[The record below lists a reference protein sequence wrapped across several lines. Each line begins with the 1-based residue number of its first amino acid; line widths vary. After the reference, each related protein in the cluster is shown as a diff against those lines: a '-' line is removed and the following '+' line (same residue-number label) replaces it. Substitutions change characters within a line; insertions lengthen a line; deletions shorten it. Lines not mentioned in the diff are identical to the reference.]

1 MKILRPRRLLPW
13 TVLAVLAASCRT
25 VSPAPG
31 AAPLA
36 PAPPRR
42 VVLLSLDGA
51 GTETLHQL
59 YEEGQLTAGGFARFF
74 QEGQVAERLVPVNP
88 TLTATNHISLA
99 TGYPAGQTGIVG
111 NNFHP
116 AGAPFSDTVSGFAAP
131 IGTETLWEAAR
142 RQGRRVG
149 VTTWPGADDTGP
161 RRRADWGMIYVN
173 NADRRAD
180 LVTVDSGLWDAAEAT
195 AKARGIESR
204 SPVVGLLVRVGSG
217 GPGVQTF
224 DLLAVDRTD
233 DGKVNYDGLVIL
245 PPGNVS
251 GPAPGPLNP
260 GQWVDLPCQV
270 TSGGAG
276 GAGGAEGGAPPRNA
290 VCPVK
295 LLNLAPDLDDTRLY
309 FGGVYPLKAYPDD
322 FAAAL
327 AGQGL
332 AWPGPPDDR
341 QLSNTWQG
349 RPGIDLDTWVEQSD
363 RFTRFFGDSLIAAA
377 RRPDWDLL
385 MGYVPVIDEAGHELQ
400 ITDPRQPGF
409 SPERR
414 DAAAAARRRVW
425 QAVDRELARLLGA
438 LDLRTTV
445 VAVVS
450 DHGMTPAHTLVDANG
465 LLREKGLLA
474 VDLKGGDVLVTG
486 TSAFAVG
493 SGGVVHVYLVP
504 GHEDLLPGLRDLFTG
519 WTVGGERPIERVLS
533 RQEAAG
539 IGLDSPNSGDLILF
553 LHEGYAAGNN
563 LKAGKVSGP
572 ANVLGVHGYLN
583 THPDMYGIYMALG
596 AGIAPGSAGTVQNT
610 DVAGRVAG
618 WMKIEKPRPSP

>member
-1 MKILRPRRLLPW
+1 M
-13 TVLAVLAASCRT
+13 
-25 VSPAPG
+25 
-31 AAPLA
+31 
-36 PAPPRR
+36 
-42 VVLLSLDGA
+42 
-51 GTETLHQL
+51 
-59 YEEGQLTAGGFARFF
+59 
-74 QEGQVAERLVPVNP
+74 PVNP

-116 AGAPFSDTVSGFAAP
+116 AGAPFSDMVSGFAAP

-142 RQGRRVG
+142 RQGKRVG

-161 RRRADWGMIYVN
+161 RRRADWGMVYVN
-173 NADRRAD
+173 GADRRAD
-180 LVTVDSGLWDAAEAT
+180 LVTVDSGLWDPAEEIAR
-195 AKARGIESR
+195 ARGIQSR

-233 DGKVNYDGLVIL
+233 DGKVNYDGLVVL

-251 GPAPGPLNP
+251 GPAPAPLTP
-260 GQWVDLPCQV
+260 GQWADLPCQV
-270 TSGGAG
+270 SSGGSGGAG
-276 GAGGAEGGAPPRNA
+276 NAAGAAGTVGTVGTVGTAVVRNA

-295 LLNLAPDLDDTRLY
+295 LLSFAPDLDDTRIY
-309 FGGVYPLKAYPDD
+309 FGGVYPLKAYPED

-332 AWPGPPDDR
+332 VWPGPPDDR

-349 RPGIDLDTWVEQSD
+349 RPGIDLDTWVEQSA
-363 RFTRFFGDSLIAAA
+363 RFARFFGDSLIAAA

-385 MGYVPVIDEAGHELQ
+385 MGYVPVIDEAGHELLL
-400 ITDPRQPGF
+400 TDPRQPGF

-425 QAVDRELARLLGA
+425 QAVDRELARLLGT

-450 DHGMTPAHTLVDANG
+450 DHGMTPAHTLVDPNG

-474 VDLKGGDVLVTG
+474 VDPKGGDVLVTG

-493 SGGVVHVYLVP
+493 SGGVVHVYVVP

-563 LKAGKVSGP
+563 LKEGKVSGP

-583 THPDMYGIYMALG
+583 TNPDMHGIYMALG
-596 AGIAPGSAGTVQNT
+596 AGIRPGSAGTVQNI

-618 WMKIEKPRPSP
+618 WMKIEKPRPTP

>member
-1 MKILRPRRLLPW
+1 MNIRRLLPW
-13 TVLAVLAASCRT
+13 TVLAVFAASCRSVAPVVPT
-25 VSPAPG
+25 SPLPPSPAS
-31 AAPLA
+31 
-36 PAPPRR
+36 PRR

-59 YEEGQLTAGGFARFF
+59 YREGQLSAGGFARFF
-74 QEGQVAERLVPVNP
+74 REGQVADRLVPVDP

-99 TGYPAGQTGIVG
+99 TGYPAGRTGIVG
-111 NNFHP
+111 NSFHP
-116 AGAPFSDTVSGFAAP
+116 AGSPFSETVSGFAAP

-142 RQGRRVG
+142 RQGKRVG

-161 RRRADWGMIYVN
+161 RRRADWGMVYVN
-173 NADRRAD
+173 DADRRSD
-180 LVTVDSGLWDAAEAT
+180 LVTVDRGLWEPADEI

-204 SPVVGLLVRVGSG
+204 SPVRGLLVRVGSG
-217 GPGVQTF
+217 KPGAQTF

-233 DGKVNYDGLVIL
+233 DGKVDYDGLVIL
-245 PPGNVS
+245 PPGGGS
-251 GPAPGPLNP
+251 GAAPTPLAPGH
-260 GQWVDLPCQV
+260 WAELPCQIA
-270 TSGGAG
+270 TGA
-276 GAGGAEGGAPPRNA
+276 ATRSA

-295 LLNLAPDLDDTRLY
+295 LLDLAPDLGNTRLY

-332 AWPGPPDDR
+332 VWPGAPDDR

-349 RPGIDLDTWVEQSD
+349 RPGIDLDTWVEQSE

-385 MGYVPVIDEAGHELQ
+385 MGYVPVIDEAGHQLLL
-400 ITDPRQPGF
+400 TDPRQPGF

-414 DAAAAARRRVW
+414 DALAAARRRVW
-425 QAVDRELARLLGA
+425 QAVDRELARVLAA

-474 VDLKGGDVLVTG
+474 VDPKGGDILVTG
-486 TSAFAVG
+486 TSVFAVG
-493 SGGVVHVYLVP
+493 SGGVAHLYVVP
-504 GHEDLLPGLRDLFTG
+504 GHEDLLPRLRDLFTG
-519 WTVGGERPIERVLS
+519 WTVGGERPVERVLT

-539 IGLDSPNSGDLILF
+539 IGLDSPSSGDLILF
-553 LHEGYAAGNN
+553 FREGYAAGNN
-563 LKAGKVSGP
+563 LREGKISGP
-572 ANVLGVHGYLN
+572 PNVLGVHGYLN
-583 THPDMYGIYMALG
+583 THPDMQGIYMVLG
-596 AGIAPGSAGTVQNT
+596 AGIHPGNAGAVQNT
-610 DVAGRVAG
+610 EVAGRVAG
-618 WMKIEKPRPSP
+618 WMGIEKPRPSP